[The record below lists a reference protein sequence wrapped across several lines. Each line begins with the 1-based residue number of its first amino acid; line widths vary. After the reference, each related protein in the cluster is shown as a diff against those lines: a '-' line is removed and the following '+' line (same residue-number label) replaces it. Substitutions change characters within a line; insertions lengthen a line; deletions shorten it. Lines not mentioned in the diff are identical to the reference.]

1 MISGIIAF
9 LGSNVFRLIFGELVA
24 GINKHIEHKQEL
36 ERMDKQE
43 QIDATAFTR
52 QQEAIKNQHAMGV
65 DLIHVQ
71 SEADITK
78 LTTEAWGQAVKDV
91 GRSTGVWFVDLWNG
105 IIRPALATWSIVM
118 ITGDT
123 AGWWKMSDNT
133 WAIAGAALGIYLASR
148 DLFKRGK

>member
-1 MISGIIAF
+1 MLTGIIAF
-9 LGSNVFRLIFGELVA
+9 LGSNIFRLMFGEIMSMIA
-24 GINKHIEHKQEL
+24 THQEHKREL
-36 ERMDKQE
+36 DRMNKQE
-43 QIDATAFTR
+43 EIDAKAFLR
-52 QQEAIKNQHAMGV
+52 QQDAIKNQHAMGV

-91 GRSTGVWFVDLWNG
+91 GRTTGVWFVDLWNG
-105 IIRPALATWSIVM
+105 VIRPAAATWALVM

-123 AGWWKMSDNT
+123 AGWWVMGESA
-133 WAIAGAALGIYLASR
+133 WAIAGASLGLYLAAR